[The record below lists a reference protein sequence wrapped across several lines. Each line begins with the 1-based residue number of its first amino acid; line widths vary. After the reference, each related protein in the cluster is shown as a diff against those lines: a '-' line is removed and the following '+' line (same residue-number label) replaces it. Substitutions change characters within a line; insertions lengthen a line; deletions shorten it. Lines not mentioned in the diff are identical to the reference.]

1 MLLWIICYLFIFI
14 SFMILLFVLF
24 FYNFWVVKKSM
35 DSNFCKFVYKSII
48 YLFIFWEGGV
58 IKVFCGSRVWSLC
71 FWRVC
76 RICYC
81 LFFSILFCFV
91 FLCGRVGFGGSCG
104 CGFCSFGWG
113 WISNICDCRFLIGVG
128 K

>member
-1 MLLWIICYLFIFI
+1 MLGFIFYKKI
-14 SFMILLFVLF
+14 VFMINLYIKVLF
-24 FYNFWVVKKSM
+24 
-35 DSNFCKFVYKSII
+35 I
-48 YLFIFWEGGV
+48 YLFIFWEGV

-128 K
+128 